1 MESYDDAKAWLDSL
15 PEDSRTFA
23 FHEVRSAIM
32 PAAKWLTDRGEEVG
46 PELSAEL
53 AALAFVEDYPQDQWG
68 TYYGPMFVLPN
79 EEGQM
84 VEYPSIKALTALA
97 IRYWERRAAEVS
109 HPCLRQRYADLV
121 WDFSEQVLGDRPD
134 YRVAHLVIDSTIEA
148 SSKRLSKHDT
158 FAIKQLKRALDLSLA
173 LNDQARIARVRDAM
187 IEFEDLVSED
197 DLPGTWGFCFDTL
210 VSNKHVPL
218 SDEQTHHIIEALET
232 RLSTF
237 ATRQEPGTTE
247 ITAAESAALR
257 LEKHFNSE
265 GDVEEANRVIRQY
278 ANIVTASVKNLE
290 PLVAHYWLRHLFDVL
305 SSKGLNQDAAALTE
319 TLRSL
324 GERTVE
330 GLSEI
335 SHEVS
340 IPQQDVE
347 EYLASF
353 TGGALDESLVRIA
366 ASFVP
371 NPDHVLEQVKDLAQ
385 KAPLQALISHTVLD
399 REGRAVAQVGSVEE
413 DIEGR
418 VIRQT
423 SQNMQIEAY
432 FLAGAI
438 DAVVAHFSPQR
449 DDVAAFLS
457 RSPVFNDDMEPAL
470 EAGLEAYLRGDYL
483 SSVCVLIP
491 QIEVAVRNLAK
502 LVGVPLFRPGR
513 HGDLLLRNL
522 DELLRDDI
530 ITTIMGARMNSYLQ
544 LLLVDQRGWNLRN
557 IVCHGL
563 VPSSA
568 LGRGEADRVLHAL
581 LLISFIQK
589 KDDA

>member
-1 MESYDDAKAWLDSL
+1 MESYEDAKAYLDSL
-15 PEDSRTFA
+15 PEDSRAFA
-23 FHEVRSAIM
+23 FREVRSAIM
-32 PAAKWLTDRGEEVG
+32 PAANSLTDRGEEVG

-53 AALAFVEDYPQDQWG
+53 AALAFVEDYPQEHWG

-84 VEYPSIKALTALA
+84 VEYPSVNALTASA
-97 IRYWERRAAEVS
+97 IEYWERRAGEVS
-109 HPCLRQRYADLV
+109 HPCLRQRYADIV
-121 WDFSEQVLGDRPD
+121 WDLSEQVSGNRPD
-134 YRVAHLVIDSTIEA
+134 YRVAHLVIESTVEA
-148 SSKRLSKHDT
+148 STKRLAKHDT
-158 FAIKQLKRALDLSLA
+158 LTIKQLKRALDLSLS

-197 DLPGTWGFCFDTL
+197 DLPGTWGFCFDNL

-218 SDEQTHHIIEALET
+218 SDDQTHHIIEGLET
-232 RLSTF
+232 RLATF
-237 ATRQEPGTTE
+237 AARPNPGTTE

-257 LEKHFNSE
+257 LEKYFKSE

-278 ANIVTASVKNLE
+278 AKIVTASVDNLE
-290 PLVAHYWLRHLFDVL
+290 PLVAHHWLRHLFDLL

-319 TLRSL
+319 TLRSV

-330 GLSEI
+330 ALSEI

-340 IPQQDVE
+340 IPQEEVE

-353 TGGALDESLVRIA
+353 KGGTLDESLVRIA

-371 NPDHVLEQVKDLAQ
+371 DPDHVLEQVKDLAQ

-423 SQNMQIEAY
+423 SQNMQIEAF

-438 DAVVAHFSPQR
+438 DAVVAHFSPHR
-449 DDVAAFLS
+449 DDLAAFLS
-457 RSPVFNDDMEPAL
+457 RSPVFNEEMEPAL
-470 EAGLEAYLRGDYL
+470 KAGLSAYLGGDYL

-522 DELLRDDI
+522 DDLLRDEI
-530 ITTIMGARMNSYLQ
+530 ITTIMGARMSSYLQ